1 MARIDDVVFN
11 YLHLPKNAV
20 QNDCIKRALEDA
32 VRYGFQQGESFGKYA
47 KYAGEVQNE
56 IAREVFQETKRQRVI
71 RTLGNYT
78 PVELQK
84 ALDEGWTVA
93 MVNHLDG
100 GYGLEYILERTEIDG
115 RTKAVKNPEAKD
127 GTPTD

>member
-11 YLHLPKNAV
+11 YLSLPVNKDFTEEA
-20 QNDCIKRALEDA
+20 KRKLEEA
-32 VRYGFQQGESFGKYA
+32 VRYGFQEGESFGKYER
-47 KYAGEVQNE
+47 YVGEAQKE
-56 IAREVFQETKRQRVI
+56 IVREVFQETKRQKVI
-71 RTLGNYT
+71 RTLGEYD

-100 GYGLEYILERTEIDG
+100 GYGLEYILEKTENLG
-115 RTKAVKNPEAKD
+115 NSKAVKNPEE
-127 GTPTD
+127 